1 MTVTGHYTSPLGE
14 ILLAADER
22 GLTGL
27 WLEGQKSDP
36 AGLPA
41 AHGERRTPILAEA
54 ARWLDVYFSGQ
65 EPDFLPPLHPPGS
78 KFQLAVWELLLQIP
92 YGQTTTY
99 GALARQL
106 AARRGLS
113 RMSAQ
118 AVGGAV
124 GHNRISVMIPCH
136 RVVGTNGSLTG
147 YAGGLDKKIR
157 LLELEHADMTGLFIP
172 KRGKALRSAAKEDKL

>member
-27 WLEGQKSDP
+27 WLEGQKSDR

-41 AHGERRTPILAEA
+41 AHEERRTPILAEA

-65 EPDFLPPLHPPGS
+65 EPDFLPPLHPHGS
-78 KFQLAVWELLLQIP
+78 EFQLAVWELLLQIP

-99 GALARQL
+99 GEIARQL
-106 AARRGLS
+106 TGTAGLS

-124 GHNRISVMIPCH
+124 GHNEISIIIPCH
-136 RVVGTNGSLTG
+136 RVVGTSGSLTG
-147 YAGGLDKKIR
+147 YAGGIERKVK
-157 LLELEHADMTGLFIP
+157 LLELERADMTGFFVP
-172 KRGKALRSAAKEDKL
+172 KKGTAL

>member
-27 WLEGQKSDP
+27 WLEGQKSDR

-41 AHGERRTPILAEA
+41 AHEERRTPIRGGRALAG
-54 ARWLDVYFSGQ
+54 RLFSGQ

-78 KFQLAVWELLLQIP
+78 EFQLAVGELLLQIP

-106 AARRGLS
+106 AARAAFHGCR
-113 RMSAQ
+113 R
-118 AVGGAV
+118 
-124 GHNRISVMIPCH
+124 R
-136 RVVGTNGSLTG
+136 
-147 YAGGLDKKIR
+147 
-157 LLELEHADMTGLFIP
+157 
-172 KRGKALRSAAKEDKL
+172 RSAARSGITGSRL

>member
-65 EPDFLPPLHPPGS
+65 EPDFLPPLHPIGS
-78 KFQLAVWELLLQIP
+78 PFQKDVWSILLEIP

-99 GALARQL
+99 GEIARRL
-106 AARRGLS
+106 AARRGLP

-124 GHNRISVMIPCH
+124 GHNEISILIPCH
-136 RVVGTNGSLTG
+136 RVVGANGSLTG
-147 YAGGLDKKIR
+147 YAGGIDKKMK
-157 LLELEHADMTGLFIP
+157 LLELEGVDTRAFFVP
-172 KRGKALRSAAKEDKL
+172 KKGTAL

>member
-14 ILLAADER
+14 MLLAADER

-27 WLEGQKSDP
+27 WLEGQKSDR

-65 EPDFLPPLHPPGS
+65 EPDFLPPLHPVGS
-78 KFQLAVWELLLQIP
+78 PFRQSVWEILLRIP
-92 YGQTTTY
+92 YGKTVTY
-99 GALARQL
+99 GEI
-106 AARRGLS
+106 ARRLAEKSG
-113 RMSAQ
+113 RARVSAQ

-124 GHNRISVMIPCH
+124 GHNEISILIPCH
-136 RVVGTNGSLTG
+136 RVVGTGGSLTG
-147 YAGGLDKKIR
+147 YAGGIDKKVR
-157 LLELEHADMTGLFIP
+157 LLELEGADMRDLFVP
-172 KRGKALRSAAKEDKL
+172 KKGTAL

>member
-41 AHGERRTPILAEA
+41 AHEERRTPILAEA

-65 EPDFLPPLHPPGS
+65 EPDFLPPLHPHGS
-78 KFQLAVWELLLQIP
+78 EFQLAVWELLLQIP

-99 GALARQL
+99 GAIARQL
-106 AARRGLS
+106 AAGQGLPS
-113 RMSAQ
+113 VSAQ

-124 GHNRISVMIPCH
+124 GHNRISILIPCH
-136 RVVGTNGSLTG
+136 RVVGTGGSLTG
-147 YAGGLDKKIR
+147 YAGGIDKKIQ
-157 LLELEHADMTGLFIP
+157 LLTWEHTDMSGFFVP
-172 KRGKALRSAAKEDKL
+172 KKGTVL

>member
-41 AHGERRTPILAEA
+41 AHEERRTPILAEA
-54 ARWLDVYFSGQ
+54 ARWLDVYFSEQ
-65 EPDFLPPLHPPGS
+65 EPDFLPPLHPIGS
-78 KFQLAVWELLLQIP
+78 AFRQEVWQLLLEIP

-99 GALARQL
+99 GALARRL
-106 AARRGLS
+106 AERRGLQH
-113 RMSAQ
+113 MSAQ

-124 GHNRISVMIPCH
+124 GHNEISILIPCH
-136 RVVGTNGSLTG
+136 RVVGTSGSLTG
-147 YAGGLDKKIR
+147 YAGGIDKKLSLLR
-157 LLELEHADMTGLFIP
+157 LEQVDLSGFFVPTKGT
-172 KRGKALRSAAKEDKL
+172 AL